1 MIEKKKTILLVDDHE
16 IFLQAM
22 ISNIESPDYE
32 IKTLNDGY
40 YLFEAIEKEKPDL
53 IVLDMQMP
61 KLDGVK
67 TCRTLKNSEEYKDIP
82 IIIST
87 GTEDSVEEQKVKM
100 FGAAEYVV
108 KPYDYNKFKKVIR
121 KYLGLD
127 IKEI

>member
-1 MIEKKKTILLVDDHE
+1 MSEKKKTILFVDDHE

-22 ISNIESPDYE
+22 KSNIESPDYE

-40 YLFEAIEKEKPDL
+40 YLFDEVEKEKPAL

-61 KLDGVK
+61 KMDGIK
-67 TCRTLKNSEEYKDIP
+67 TCRALKNSEEYKDIP

-100 FGAAEYVV
+100 FGASDYVV
-108 KPYDYNKFKKVIR
+108 KPYDYNKFKALIR
-121 KYLGLD
+121 KHLGLL
-127 IKEI
+127 